1 MLAPVHGSWGAVRPS
16 GGGPAGAEPSM
27 ANRQALREL
36 QTRLAERMQAART
49 QPRGQAWLAV
59 ECRGHGLLL
68 PLEQAGEIFALGPL
82 LPVPHT
88 QPWFAGVAN
97 LRGGLYGVVDLARFL
112 GLHEVPADAGRD
124 QARLIAFGAALGL
137 NGALLVDRLAGLRG
151 VDQLRSDVELGGSQD
166 TDRPAFAAMR
176 WHDSDG
182 RQWQALDLVALTQ
195 DVRFLSI
202 VASALH
208 SPDIPK
214 GSA

>member
-1 MLAPVHGSWGAVRPS
+1 
-16 GGGPAGAEPSM
+16 M
-27 ANRQALREL
+27 ANKQALREL

-49 QPRGQAWLAV
+49 QPRGQSWLAV

-97 LRGGLYGVVDLARFL
+97 LRGGLHGVVDLARFL
-112 GLHEVPADAGRD
+112 GLHEVPTDTGRD
-124 QARLIAFGAALGL
+124 QARLVAFGAGLGL

-151 VDQLRSDVELGGSQD
+151 VDQLRGEVDVDED
-166 TDRPAFAAMR
+166 DETDRPSFAAMR

-202 VASALH
+202 VASAH
-208 SPDIPK
+208 RSPDFPK

>member
-1 MLAPVHGSWGAVRPS
+1 
-16 GGGPAGAEPSM
+16 M

-68 PLEQAGEIFALGPL
+68 PLEQAGEIFPLSPL
-82 LPVPHT
+82 LVVPHT

-97 LRGGLYGVVDLARFL
+97 LRGGLHGVVDLARFL
-112 GLHEVPADAGRD
+112 GLHEAPADAGRD

-151 VDQLRSDVELGGSQD
+151 IDQMRSDADLGGSD
-166 TDRPAFAAMR
+166 DAERPAFATMR

-182 RQWQALDLVALTQ
+182 RTWQALDLVALTQ

-202 VASALH
+202 VASGLYRT
-208 SPDIPK
+208 DIPK